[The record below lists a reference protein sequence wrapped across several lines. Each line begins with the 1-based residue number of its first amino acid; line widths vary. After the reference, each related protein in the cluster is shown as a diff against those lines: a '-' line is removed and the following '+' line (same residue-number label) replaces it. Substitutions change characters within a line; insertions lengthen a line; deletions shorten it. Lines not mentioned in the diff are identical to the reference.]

1 MSDYESRWNFH
12 HVEEFPAPPAFR
24 GVQKIYPSG
33 SQLGNSYPAPQLQ
46 HDDTVARQS
55 TSPVVPTINSNPT
68 IPTSPS
74 TVGAGKKA
82 PPPRPPKKGT
92 GSLTLSQM
100 PGHESGEQPL
110 VSPVSPGERK
120 SLPAVPGTE
129 KKLPPPLPKKQPN
142 IVFHPPNNPPPNPG
156 GPNPGGPKK
165 VAVPLTAPPKKI
177 GTAPVPPKKM
187 VAGSQA
193 PPPPPPKKAGAPPP
207 LPPKKT
213 V

>member
-12 HVEEFPAPPAFR
+12 QAEEFPAPPAFR

-33 SQLGNSYPAPQLQ
+33 SQIGNSYPAPHLQ
-46 HDDTVARQS
+46 QDETLPRQA
-55 TSPVVPTINSNPT
+55 TSPVVPQGNSNPT
-68 IPTSPS
+68 LPTSPS
-74 TVGAGKKA
+74 TLGGGKKA

-92 GSLTLSQM
+92 SSLTLSQA
-100 PGHESGEQPL
+100 PSNDGAEQPL

-120 SLPAVPGTE
+120 SLPPVPGAD

-142 IVFHPPNNPPPNPG
+142 IVFHPPSNPPPNPG
-156 GPNPGGPKK
+156 GPKK
-165 VAVPLTAPPKKI
+165 VPVTAPPKKV

-187 VAGSQA
+187 VTGPQA